1 MNQEGRHIGKTD
13 VAMDQATKSLEF
25 KWARDLSQMVKL
37 RLNLLVVFSAV
48 FGALIAGAINSFSWL
63 NLLFLAL
70 GGFLTTGASN
80 IFNQIL
86 EKSYDAQMKRTEDRP
101 LPADRIS
108 RNKAVIIAGIF
119 SIVGVSLLASINAIS
134 AIIGVLALISY
145 AFLYTPLKR
154 ITPFAVHVG
163 AFPGALPVVIGVVS
177 VTGSITPLAILLF
190 TIQFFWQFAH
200 FWAIAWLAH
209 DDYTVAGFKL
219 LPSKENQKTKE
230 VGFHTI
236 LYTAVL
242 IPASVMLLVIPEMGV
257 ITMVLVLITSLIYLY
272 QAIVFYRVGDD
283 KTARR
288 LMFGSFIY
296 LPIVLIV
303 MFIGL
308 ML

>member
-1 MNQEGRHIGKTD
+1 
-13 VAMDQATKSLEF
+13 MDQATKSLEF

-70 GGFLTTGASN
+70 GGFLTTGASI

-154 ITPFAVHVG
+154 TTPFAVHVG

>member
-1 MNQEGRHIGKTD
+1 
-13 VAMDQATKSLEF
+13 MDQATKSLEF